1 MNADKYRHSD
11 ASGRVMDISADTGN
25 APVATPDPPRSRAMQ
40 VATILGSIGLLGAMA
55 TDALAV
61 LGRHTGFSVL
71 GSIEIVQTMIVLLA
85 SAAIVLA
92 TLERNHAAVH
102 ILTERLAPER
112 AAVLARLASAMS
124 AIIVIILL
132 IGAVWLMTDL
142 WSAHERS
149 ELLHIPFRV
158 LRAIFAAAL
167 LIVAI
172 IFARQ
177 AIARRTR

>member
-1 MNADKYRHSD
+1 
-11 ASGRVMDISADTGN
+11 MDINADTGS
-25 APVATPDPPRSRAMQ
+25 APVATPDSPTSRATQ
-40 VATILGSIGLLGAMA
+40 IAVVLGSIGLLGAMA

-85 SAAIVLA
+85 SSAIVLA

-102 ILTERLAPER
+102 ILTERLAPHR
-112 AAVLARLASAMS
+112 AAILARFASAVS
-124 AIIVIILL
+124 AIIIAILL
-132 IGAVWLMTDL
+132 IGALWLMADL

-167 LIVAI
+167 LIVAV

-177 AIARRTR
+177 AVARRTR

>member
-1 MNADKYRHSD
+1 
-11 ASGRVMDISADTGN
+11 MDINADTGS
-25 APVATPDPPRSRAMQ
+25 APVATPDPPTSRATQ
-40 VATILGSIGLLGAMA
+40 IAVVLGSVGLLGAMA

-61 LGRHTGFSVL
+61 LGRHTGFSVF

-85 SAAIVLA
+85 SSAIVLA

-102 ILTERLAPER
+102 ILTERLAPHHT
-112 AAVLARLASAMS
+112 VILARFASAVS
-124 AIIVIILL
+124 AIIIAILL
-132 IGAVWLMTDL
+132 IGALWLMADL

-167 LIVAI
+167 LIVAV

-177 AIARRTR
+177 AVARRTR